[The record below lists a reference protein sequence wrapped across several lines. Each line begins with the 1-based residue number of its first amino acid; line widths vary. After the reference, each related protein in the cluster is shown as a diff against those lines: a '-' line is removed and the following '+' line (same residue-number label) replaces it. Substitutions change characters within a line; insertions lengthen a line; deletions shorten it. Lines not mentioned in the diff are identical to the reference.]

1 MTETWPNPPT
11 AVPPPR
17 CPETPR
23 HVSLGPVAAVVVT
36 YNPAVGVADRLAR
49 LAAQVDAVVVVDN
62 GSGSDTVAA
71 LEAVAE
77 ASPAVSLI
85 LNPDNLGL
93 AVAQTQGMSA
103 TLAAGFAWLLLMDDD
118 STPAPDMVAELARVE
133 ALRPGVFG
141 LLAPRL
147 RYPESGRVPGFITEH
162 GRGLWPRKRPAPTSG
177 LLADPAFVIAS
188 GSLVRAGAARA
199 VGPMRADFF
208 IDYLDVEYCFR
219 LRAAGFRLA
228 VVGDAVLDHALG
240 RQTAHRVLG
249 RTVWC
254 SNHSPFRC
262 HAMARNRLR
271 LWRDWGRR
279 HPGWMVQDMLAL
291 VFQVW
296 RVLTLE
302 EDGRA
307 KAAAILRGLRDGA
320 GLSRRR
326 SRG

>member
-1 MTETWPNPPT
+1 M
-11 AVPPPR
+11 
-17 CPETPR
+17 
-23 HVSLGPVAAVVVT
+23 AVVVT
-36 YNPAVGVADRLAR
+36 YKSAAGLEARLAR
-49 LAAQVDAVVVVDN
+49 LTTQVDAVVVVDN
-62 GSGSDTVAA
+62 GSGLDTVAE
-71 LEAVAE
+71 LRAVAGRL
-77 ASPAVSLI
+77 ALSLI
-85 LNPDNLGL
+85 LNPDNRGL
-93 AVAQTQGMSA
+93 AVAQTQGMA
-103 TLAAGFAWLLLMDDD
+103 AALAAGFAWVLLMDDD

-133 ALRPGVFG
+133 SLRPGVFG

-162 GRGLWPRKRPAPTSG
+162 GRGLWPRKRPAPESG

-188 GSLVRAGAARA
+188 GSLVRAEAARA

-228 VVGDAVLDHALG
+228 VVGEAVLDHALG

-254 SNHSPFRC
+254 SNHAPFRC

-271 LWRDWGRR
+271 LWREWGWR
-279 HPGWMVQDMLAL
+279 HPGWMAQDMLAL
-291 VFQVW
+291 AFQLW
-296 RVLTLE
+296 RVWALE
-302 EDGRA
+302 ADGRA
-307 KAAAILRGLRDGA
+307 KAAAILRGLWAGM

-326 SRG
+326 SPE